1 MRSGRCPPHDDDND
15 ARRIC
20 PTPLVDLE
28 LHQRVIMR
36 IPRHTDVSMTL
47 GIYVNPCADGDAR
60 SAARA
65 GGALRCAGQISSSL
79 LYLPYFAAVLP
90 AAEAPTKSVRASGLR
105 EYQSG

>member
-47 GIYVNPCADGDAR
+47 GIYVNPVPMATREVQRGL
-60 SAARA
+60 
-65 GGALRCAGQISSSL
+65 GEPLRCAGQISSSL
-79 LYLPYFAAVLP
+79 LYLPYFAAVL
-90 AAEAPTKSVRASGLR
+90 AAERPSPTQAKASDAG
-105 EYQSG
+105 